1 MNVKTSTYYVFID
14 GTGQLKLDSKEI
26 ELNEDLQHLKRKEKP
41 RKKSLYLRTEEF
53 VEKLNRK
60 IDYYIK
66 NKGYIKSKEFNIPK
80 TSNSE
85 SIKFEKKEKEKEK
98 IKRNIYSSYT
108 RKLQPYEIFLNNF
121 EKEEEKKRKKKENK
135 EFIERQKKILNYNKD
150 LRNKLRY
157 YDFSKQLSREQL
169 YNGGLY
175 HKNLLPNLT
184 KQILRENTNYENYLS
199 LNNKKNLC
207 SKVNIEEKIKYGKFN
222 DKKKDILNELIKY
235 YK

>member
-26 ELNEDLQHLKRKEKP
+26 ELNEDLQHLKRKEKQ

-98 IKRNIYSSYT
+98 IKRNINSSYS
-108 RKLQPYEIFLNNF
+108 RK
-121 EKEEEKKRKKKENK
+121 
-135 EFIERQKKILNYNKD
+135 YN
-150 LRNKLRY
+150 LM
-157 YDFSKQLSREQL
+157 
-169 YNGGLY
+169 
-175 HKNLLPNLT
+175 
-184 KQILRENTNYENYLS
+184 
-199 LNNKKNLC
+199 
-207 SKVNIEEKIKYGKFN
+207 KYS
-222 DKKKDILNELIKY
+222 
-235 YK
+235 

>member
-108 RKLQPYEIFLNNF
+108 RKLQNYEIFLNNF
-121 EKEEEKKRKKKENK
+121 EKEEEKKRKKK
-135 EFIERQKKILNYNKD
+135 
-150 LRNKLRY
+150 
-157 YDFSKQLSREQL
+157 
-169 YNGGLY
+169 
-175 HKNLLPNLT
+175 
-184 KQILRENTNYENYLS
+184 
-199 LNNKKNLC
+199 
-207 SKVNIEEKIKYGKFN
+207 
-222 DKKKDILNELIKY
+222 
-235 YK
+235 